1 LPPPSPTAAQISA
14 IEAPLGPVLVVAGPG
29 AGKTFCLIERVAR
42 LIGTIGFA
50 PERICAVTFT
60 NKAAE
65 EIAVRLTE
73 ALGDRADGV
82 TRGTLHALCA
92 ELLREHGRP
101 VGVER
106 GFGIADE
113 RYQQVVLRRIGVWH
127 KRASALLGLFAR
139 RRLDGMQLSRADEQL
154 FQRYAEHLRHRNM
167 LDFDDLVARTAELLT
182 EHPDAARAIAARWDY
197 LLVDEFQDLNPAQ
210 YAILKALAAG
220 HRNFFAVGDDEQ
232 SIFSWTGADPAL
244 LRRFADDFGI
254 AEPIVLDRNRRCSQ
268 QIFGTARRL
277 LAVNAPL
284 FAQKAIT
291 ADRDSE
297 HDVLAAA
304 FADDDAEAAWLV
316 ADLAADRE
324 RSGRTWGDYAMLYRT
339 HRVGHAIESRLVQAG
354 VPCRMARGRS
364 LKDDP
369 VIAYVVAAL
378 RLMRRPDDP
387 VLVEGLAELLL
398 PDTLLGDV
406 RRASAEHDGDFLATV
421 QDLARRRPKEDPDR
435 AKLWRFVYEVQN
447 LAGLYR
453 LHADLM
459 GIVEDLL
466 SKRVGQYRNVLEEH
480 HDELS
485 DPSENPEIVRLA
497 DALRGALDGR
507 RPVRVPVGGGTG
519 IAVRAMLLASG
530 VTTADYAA
538 SGDPGD
544 ALAVAAD
551 PLTVFKALQLVH
563 SFDFGGHLADF
574 VAFDLE
580 TTDRDVSQCEIVEIG
595 AVRVRQ
601 GTPVAEYHTLVR
613 PGRPVSPGA
622 RKVHGYG
629 DADLRDAPAFADVWP
644 AFHAFVGRDVLVAHN
659 GINFDVPVLGRMA
672 RGLAGSDGLT
682 FFDSLPLS
690 RDLLQA
696 SHRLEDLARRFGIP
710 TGRAHHAL
718 DDARTLALVFGA
730 LTALRTARSR
740 KTSLVALLDWL
751 AVGLAVS
758 DAPAGSLAAE
768 RALLRRET
776 RVFAL
781 GSYSDVLE
789 RWAVERAALRDDT
802 LPTAEEVIAKLGGR
816 SLMER
821 LRAERSAEQRYP
833 EAVARLREIA
843 GATAAATLDETVDRF
858 LERLTL
864 TTSEGADVDR
874 HRVNLLT
881 LHATKGLEFPCVY
894 VIGVEDYQ
902 IPGYYPTVDNRAR
915 EIEEARRLLYV
926 GMTRAED
933 RLVLTRV
940 DVRAGSPSGD
950 SRFLD
955 EMDVTPIRP

>member
-1 LPPPSPTAAQISA
+1 M
-14 IEAPLGPVLVVAGPG
+14 LVVAGPG
-29 AGKTFCLIERVAR
+29 AGKTFCLIARVAR
-42 LIGTIGFA
+42 LIETHGLA

-65 EIAVRLTE
+65 EVATRLAQ
-73 ALGDRADGV
+73 ALGSRADGV

-92 ELLREHGRP
+92 DLLRAHGSP

-113 RYQQVVLRRIGVWH
+113 RYQHIVLRRIGVWQ
-127 KRASALLGLFAR
+127 KRAHAILGLFAR
-139 RRLDGMQLSRADEQL
+139 RRLEGLPLSQSDEQT
-154 FQRYAEHLRHRNM
+154 FQRYSDYLRQRNI
-167 LDFDDLVARTAELLT
+167 LDFDDLIARTAELLSD
-182 EHPDAARAIAARWDY
+182 HPATAREIAARWDY

-210 YAILKALAAG
+210 YAILRAFAAG

-232 SIFSWTGADPAL
+232 SIFSWTGADPAIL
-244 LRRFADDFGI
+244 KRFANDFGI
-254 AEPIVLDRNRRCSQ
+254 VEPIVLDRNRRCSQ
-268 QIFGTARRL
+268 QIFETARRL
-277 LAVNAPL
+277 LAVNEPL
-284 FAQKAIT
+284 FAQKSIT
-291 ADRDSE
+291 ADRSSE
-297 HDVLAAA
+297 HDVLAVA
-304 FADDDAEAAWLV
+304 FPDDDAEAKWLV

-324 RSGRTWGDYAMLYRT
+324 RSGRAWGDYALLYRT
-339 HRVGHAIESRLVQAG
+339 HRVGHALESRLVQAG

-378 RLMRRPDDP
+378 RLMRHPDDP
-387 VLVEGLAELLL
+387 VLLEALAELLL
-398 PDTLLGDV
+398 PDTLLGDI
-406 RRASAEHDGDFLATV
+406 RRAAVEQDGDFLATV
-421 QDLARRRPKEDPDR
+421 QALARRRPKEDPDR
-435 AKLWRFVYEVQN
+435 AKLWRFAYEVQN

-459 GIVEDLL
+459 GIVAGLL
-466 SKRVGQYRNVLEEH
+466 SKRVGQYRNALEEH

-485 DPSENPEIVRLA
+485 DPNSIPAVVRLA
-497 DALRGALDGR
+497 DALRQGLDGR
-507 RPVRVPVGGGTG
+507 QPVRVPVRRGAG
-519 IAVRAMLLASG
+519 IAVRAMLLSSG
-530 VTTADYAA
+530 LTTADYA
-538 SGDPGD
+538 SPHDPDG
-544 ALAVAAD
+544 ALVIDAD
-551 PLTVFKALQLVH
+551 PLTAFKALQVLH
-563 SFDFGGHLADF
+563 SYDFGGQLADF

-580 TTDRDVSQCEIVEIG
+580 TTDRDITHCEIVEIG
-595 AVRVRQ
+595 AVRVR
-601 GTPVAEYHTLVR
+601 GGRPAAEFHTLVR

-629 DADLRDAPAFADVWP
+629 DEDLRDAPDFAAVWP
-644 AFHAFVGRDVLVAHN
+644 AFREFVGSDVLVAHN
-659 GINFDVPVLGRMA
+659 GINFDVPVLERMA
-672 RGLAGSDGLT
+672 RGLDDADDLT

-696 SHRLEDLARRFGIP
+696 SHRLEDLAQRFGIP

-718 DDARTLALVFGA
+718 DDARTLAAVFGE

-740 KTSLVALLDWL
+740 KTSLVTLLDWL
-751 AVGLAVS
+751 AVGLALE
-758 DAPAGSLAAE
+758 DTPPEPLAAE
-768 RALLRRET
+768 HAALRRAT
-776 RVFAL
+776 RAFAL
-781 GSYSDVLE
+781 GPFSDVLE
-789 RWAVERAALRDDT
+789 RWAVERAALGDDT
-802 LPTAEEVIAKLGGR
+802 LPTTDELIAKLGGC

-843 GATAAATLDETVDRF
+843 ETTVADTLDETVDRF

-894 VIGVEDYQ
+894 VVGVEDHQ
-902 IPGYYPTVDNRAR
+902 IPGYYPTVDNRTR

-940 DVRAGSPSGD
+940 DTRAGSPSGD

-955 EMDVTPIRP
+955 EMNVTLIRP

>member
-1 LPPPSPTAAQISA
+1 MSQPTPTPAQISA

-42 LIGTIGFA
+42 LIGTHGFA

-65 EIAVRLTE
+65 EIAARLGE
-73 ALGDRADGV
+73 ALGERADGV

-92 ELLREHGRP
+92 DLLREHGRP

-113 RYQQVVLRRIGVWH
+113 RYQQVVLRRLGVWH
-127 KRASALLGLFAR
+127 KRSNALLGLFAR
-139 RRLDGMQLSRADEQL
+139 RRLEGLQLSRSDEQL

-182 EHPDAARAIAARWDY
+182 EHPAMARDIAARWDY

-210 YAILKALAAG
+210 YTILRSFAAE

-232 SIFSWTGADPAL
+232 SIFSWTGADPTI

-254 AEPIVLDRNRRCSQ
+254 AEPIVLDRNRRCSR

-277 LAVNAPL
+277 LAVNQPL

-291 ADRDSE
+291 AERNSE
-297 HDVLAAA
+297 HDVLAVA
-304 FADDDAEAAWLV
+304 FADDDAEAEWLV

-324 RSGRTWGDYAMLYRT
+324 RSGRVWGDYAMLYRT
-339 HRVGHAIESRLVQAG
+339 HRVGHALESRLVRAG

-369 VIAYVVAAL
+369 VIAYAVAAL

-387 VLVEGLAELLL
+387 VLVEALAELLL

-406 RRASAEHDGDFLATV
+406 RRASADHAGDFLATV
-421 QDLARRRPKEDPDR
+421 RALARRRPKEDPDR

-453 LHADLM
+453 LHAELM

-480 HDELS
+480 QDELG
-485 DPSENPEIVRLA
+485 DPAVHPDIVRLA
-497 DALRGALDGR
+497 EALSDALDGR
-507 RPVRVPVGGGTG
+507 RPVRVPLRGGVG

-530 VTTADYAA
+530 LTTADYASPA
-538 SGDPGD
+538 DPRD
-544 ALAVAAD
+544 ALLVDAG
-551 PLTVFKALQLVH
+551 PLAVFKALQLVH

-580 TTDRDVSQCEIVEIG
+580 TTDRDSAQCEIVEIG
-595 AVRVRQ
+595 AVRVRR
-601 GTPVAEYHTLVR
+601 GTPVAEFHTLVR
-613 PGRPVSPGA
+613 PGRPVSAGA

-629 DADLRDAPAFADVWP
+629 DDDLRDAPAFADVWP
-644 AFHAFVGRDVLVAHN
+644 AFREFVGRDVLVAHN
-659 GINFDVPVLGRMA
+659 GINFDVPVLERMA

-696 SHRLEDLARRFGIP
+696 SHRLEDLARRFDIP
-710 TGRAHHAL
+710 AGRAHHAL

-740 KTSLVALLDWL
+740 KTALVPLLDWL
-751 AVGLAVS
+751 AVGLAVG
-758 DAPAGSLAAE
+758 DPPGGSLAAE
-768 RALLRRET
+768 HALLRKET

-781 GSYSDVLE
+781 GPYSDVLE
-789 RWAVERAALRDDT
+789 RWDTERAALGDDA
-802 LPTAEEVIAKLGGR
+802 LPTRQELIAKLGGR

-833 EAVARLREIA
+833 EAVARLRELA

-858 LERLTL
+858 LERLAL

-902 IPGYYPTVDNRAR
+902 LPGYYPTVDCRTR

-933 RLVLTRV
+933 RLVLTRT
-940 DVRAGSPSGD
+940 DVRAGAPSGE

-955 EMDVTPIRP
+955 EMGMTPVRP

>member
-1 LPPPSPTAAQISA
+1 MTTPSPTPAQISA

-42 LIGTIGFA
+42 LIGTLGLA
-50 PERICAVTFT
+50 ADRICAVTFT

-65 EIAVRLTE
+65 EIAARLEQT
-73 ALGDRADGV
+73 LGERAEGV

-92 ELLREHGRP
+92 DLLREHGRP

-113 RYQQVVLRRIGVWH
+113 RYQQVVLRRIGVWQ
-127 KRASALLGLFAR
+127 KRARALLGLFAR
-139 RRLDGMQLSRADEQL
+139 RRLEGLQLSRSDEES
-154 FQRYAEHLRHRNM
+154 FRRYAEHLRSRNM
-167 LDFDDLVARTAELLT
+167 LDFDDLIAGTAELLT
-182 EHPDAARAIAARWDY
+182 DHPATAREIAGRWDY

-210 YAILKALAAG
+210 YTILRAFAEE

-232 SIFSWTGADPAL
+232 SIFSWTGADPTIL
-244 LRRFADDFGI
+244 KRFADDFGI
-254 AEPIVLDRNRRCSQ
+254 TEPIVLDRNRRCSH
-268 QIFGTARRL
+268 QIFETARRL
-277 LAVNAPL
+277 LAVNEPL

-291 ADRDSE
+291 ADRSSA
-297 HDVLAAA
+297 HDVLA
-304 FADDDAEAAWLV
+304 FTFTDDDAEAEWLL

-324 RSGRTWGDYAMLYRT
+324 RSGRAWGDYALLYRT
-339 HRVGHAIESRLVQAG
+339 HRVGHALESRLVQAG

-378 RLMRRPDDP
+378 RLMRHPDDP
-387 VLVEGLAELLL
+387 VLVEALAELLL
-398 PDTLLGDV
+398 PDTVLGDV
-406 RRASAEHDGDFLATV
+406 RRAMGEHDGDFLATV
-421 QDLARRRPKEDPDR
+421 PALARRRPREDPDR

-466 SKRVGQYRNVLEEH
+466 SKRVGPYRNALEEH

-485 DPSENPEIVRLA
+485 DPAAISEVVRLA
-497 DALRGALDGR
+497 DALRSALDGR
-507 RPVRVPVGGGTG
+507 RPVRVPVRGGVGV
-519 IAVRAMLLASG
+519 AVRAMLLASG
-530 VTTADYAA
+530 LTTADY
-538 SGDPGD
+538 SSPHDPSD
-544 ALAVAAD
+544 TLVIDAD
-551 PLTVFKALQLVH
+551 PLTVFKALQLLH
-563 SFDFGGHLADF
+563 SYDFGGHLADF

-580 TTDRDVSQCEIVEIG
+580 TTDRDIAQCDIVEIG
-595 AVRVRQ
+595 AVRVRA
-601 GTPVAEYHTLVR
+601 GSPAAEFHTLVR
-613 PGRPVSPGA
+613 PGRPVSAGA

-629 DADLRDAPAFADVWP
+629 DDDLRDAPTFADVWP
-644 AFHAFVGRDVLVAHN
+644 AFREFVGGDVLVAHN
-659 GINFDVPVLGRMA
+659 GINFDVPVLARMA
-672 RGLAGSDGLT
+672 RGLDGSDGLT

-696 SHRLEDLARRFGIP
+696 SHRLEDLARRFGVSG
-710 TGRAHHAL
+710 GRAHHAL
-718 DDARTLALVFGA
+718 DDARTLALVFGE

-740 KTSLVALLDWL
+740 KTSLVTLLDWL
-751 AVGLAVS
+751 AVGLALD
-758 DAPAGSLAAE
+758 DAPAAPLAAE
-768 RALLRRET
+768 HALLRRAT

-781 GSYSDVLE
+781 GPYGDVLQ
-789 RWAVERAALRDDT
+789 RWDTERAALGDDA
-802 LPTAEEVIAKLGGR
+802 LPTAQELIAKLGGR

-843 GATAAATLDETVDRF
+843 EATVADTLDETVDRF
-858 LERLTL
+858 LERLAL

-894 VIGVEDYQ
+894 VVGVEDYQ
-902 IPGYYPTVDNRAR
+902 IPGYYPMVDNRTR

-933 RLVLTRV
+933 RLVLTRT
-940 DVRAGSPSGD
+940 DARAGAPSGG

-955 EMDVTPIRP
+955 EMALIPVRP

>member
-1 LPPPSPTAAQISA
+1 MHQPSPTPAQISA

-42 LIGTIGFA
+42 LIGTHGLA

-65 EIAVRLTE
+65 EIAARLAE

-92 ELLREHGRP
+92 DLLREHGHP

-127 KRASALLGLFAR
+127 KRAGAVLNLFTRHRLEGLP
-139 RRLDGMQLSRADEQL
+139 LSRSDEQL
-154 FQRYAEHLRHRNM
+154 FRRYEEHLRGRNM
-167 LDFDDLVARTAELLT
+167 LDFDDLIARTAELLAD
-182 EHPDAARAIAARWDY
+182 HAAAARTIAARWDY

-210 YAILKALAAG
+210 YAILRSLATG
-220 HRNFFAVGDDEQ
+220 HRNFFGVGDDEQ
-232 SIFSWTGADPAL
+232 SIFSWTGADPTI
-244 LRRFADDFGI
+244 LRRFAEDFGI
-254 AEPIVLDRNRRCSQ
+254 AEPIMLDRNRRCSQ
-268 QIFGTARRL
+268 QIFDTARRL
-277 LAVNAPL
+277 LAVNEPL

-291 ADRDSE
+291 ADRSSE
-297 HDVLAAA
+297 HEVLAVA
-304 FADDDAEAAWLV
+304 FTDEDAEARWLV

-324 RSGRTWGDYAMLYRT
+324 RSARAWGDYALLYRT
-339 HRVGHAIESRLVQAG
+339 HRVGHALESRLVQAG

-378 RLMRRPDDP
+378 RLMRHPDDP
-387 VLVEGLAELLL
+387 VLVEALAELLL

-406 RRASAEHDGDFLATV
+406 RRASADHDGDFLATV
-421 QDLARRRPKEDPDR
+421 QALARRRPKEDPDR

-447 LAGLYR
+447 LGGLYR
-453 LHADLM
+453 LHANLM

-466 SKRVGQYRNVLEEH
+466 AKRVGQYRNALEEH

-485 DPSENPEIVRLA
+485 DPAAIPAVVQLA
-497 DALRGALDGR
+497 HAMRAALDGR
-507 RPVRVPVGGGTG
+507 QPVRVPVRRGAG

-530 VTTADYAA
+530 LTTADYA
-538 SGDPGD
+538 SRQDPPD
-544 ALAVAAD
+544 ALVVDAD
-551 PLTVFKALQLVH
+551 PLTAFKALQLLH
-563 SFDFGGHLADF
+563 SYDFGGHLADF

-580 TTDRDVSQCEIVEIG
+580 TTDRDIAQCEIVEIG
-595 AVRVRQ
+595 AVRVRHA
-601 GTPVAEYHTLVR
+601 TVVAEFHTLVR
-613 PGRPVSPGA
+613 PVRPVSAGA

-629 DADLRDAPAFADVWP
+629 DDDLRDAPVFADIWP
-644 AFHAFVGRDVLVAHN
+644 AFRAFVGSDVLVAHN
-659 GINFDVPVLGRMA
+659 GINFDVPVLERMA
-672 RGLAGSDGLT
+672 RGLSGSDGLT

-696 SHRLEDLARRFGIP
+696 SHRLEDLARRFGLP

-718 DDARTLALVFGA
+718 DDARTLALVFGE
-730 LTALRTARSR
+730 LTTLRTARSR
-740 KTSLVALLDWL
+740 KTSLVTLLDWL

-758 DAPAGSLAAE
+758 DAPVGTLADE
-768 RALLRRET
+768 HALLRRET
-776 RVFAL
+776 RIFAL
-781 GSYSDVLE
+781 GPYSDVLE
-789 RWAVERAALRDDT
+789 RWDTERAALGHDA
-802 LPTAEEVIAKLGGR
+802 LPTADQLIAQLGGR

-843 GATAAATLDETVDRF
+843 DATESSTLEETVDRF
-858 LERLTL
+858 LERLAL
-864 TTSEGADVDR
+864 TTSEGADVDH
-874 HRVNLLT
+874 HRLNLLT

-894 VIGVEDYQ
+894 VVGVEDYQ
-902 IPGYYPTVDNRAR
+902 IPGYYPTVDNRTR

-940 DVRAGSPSGD
+940 DARAGSPSGD

-955 EMDVTPIRP
+955 EMGITPARP